1 MLAGLELDIT
11 FTPEDFR
18 RIRDMVYQRVGI
30 ALNDSKTHMA
40 YARLAKRVRA
50 LSLKSFAEYLD
61 RLDQDALSEEWQNF
75 INALTTNLTSF
86 FREPHHFDM
95 LRAHAERWRKRGRPY
110 RVWSAASSTG
120 EEPYSIA
127 ITMAEL
133 AESLR
138 PFPCELLASDID
150 THVLQQAMRGV
161 YLRERVSQLPEP
173 QLRRFFDKGVGANE
187 GKVRLKKRVRE
198 AMTFFQMNLVAEEWP
213 PLGEF
218 DVIFCRNVL
227 IYFDKP
233 TQAAIL
239 NHMARHLAPDG
250 LLLLGH
256 SENILH
262 LSDAFVPCGKTSY
275 RLA

>member
-1 MLAGLELDIT
+1 MGLELDIK
-11 FTPEDFR
+11 FTPDDFH
-18 RIRDMVYQRVGI
+18 RIRGMVYQRVGI

-40 YARLAKRVRA
+40 YARLAKRVRS
-50 LSLKSFAEYLD
+50 LGLKSFTEYLD
-61 RLDQDALSEEWQNF
+61 RLDGDELSDEWQNF
-75 INALTTNLTSF
+75 VNALTTNLTFF
-86 FREPHHFDM
+86 FREPHHFSM
-95 LRAHAERWRKRGRPY
+95 LRAHAESWPRRNRPY

-127 ITMAEL
+127 MTLAEL
-133 AESLR
+133 AERLR
-138 PFPCELLASDID
+138 PFPVELLASDID

-161 YLRERVSQLPEP
+161 YGSERISKLPAAQLH
-173 QLRRFFDKGVGANE
+173 RFFDKGIGANE
-187 GKVRLKKRVRE
+187 GKVRVKKRLRE
-198 AMTFFQMNLVAEEWP
+198 TVAFFQMNLVASAWP
-213 PLGEF
+213 ELGEF

-239 NHMARHLAPDG
+239 NQMARHLAPDG

>member
-1 MLAGLELDIT
+1 MGLELDIK
-11 FTPEDFR
+11 FTPDDFL
-18 RIRDMVYQRVGI
+18 RIRGMVYQRVGI

-40 YARLAKRVRA
+40 YARLAKRVRS
-50 LSLKSFAEYLD
+50 LGLKSFAEYLD
-61 RLDQDALSEEWQNF
+61 RLERDDVADEWQNF
-75 INALTTNLTSF
+75 VNALTTNLTFF
-86 FREPHHFDM
+86 FREPHHFGM
-95 LRAHAERWRKRGRPY
+95 LRAHAEAWARRGCSY

-127 ITMAEL
+127 MTLAEL
-133 AESLR
+133 AERMR
-138 PFPCELLASDID
+138 PFPFELLASDID

-161 YLRERVSQLPEP
+161 YGSERTSKLPDAQLH
-173 QLRRFFDKGVGANE
+173 RFFDKGVGANE
-187 GKVRLKKRVRE
+187 GKVRVKKRLRDAV
-198 AMTFFQMNLVAEEWP
+198 TFFQMNLVAPSWP
-213 PLGEF
+213 ELGEF

-262 LSDAFVPCGKTSY
+262 LSDAFLPCGKTSY

>member
-1 MLAGLELDIT
+1 MGLELDIK
-11 FTPEDFR
+11 FTPDDFL
-18 RIRDMVYQRVGI
+18 RIRGMVYQRVGI

-40 YARLAKRVRA
+40 YARLAKRVRS
-50 LSLKSFAEYLD
+50 LGLKSFAEYLD
-61 RLDQDALSEEWQNF
+61 RLERDEVADEWQNF
-75 INALTTNLTSF
+75 VNALTTNLTFF
-86 FREPHHFDM
+86 FREPHHFGM
-95 LRAHAERWRKRGRPY
+95 LRAHAEAWTRRGRSY

-127 ITMAEL
+127 MTLAEL
-133 AESLR
+133 AERMR
-138 PFPCELLASDID
+138 PFPFELLASDID

-161 YLRERVSQLPEP
+161 YGSERTNKLPDAQLH
-173 QLRRFFDKGVGANE
+173 RFFDKGVGANE
-187 GKVRLKKRVRE
+187 GKVRVKKRLRDAV
-198 AMTFFQMNLVAEEWP
+198 TFFQMNLVAPSWP
-213 PLGEF
+213 ELGEF

-262 LSDAFVPCGKTSY
+262 LSDAFLPCGKTSY